1 MLKDFK
7 DHIDTNF
14 PFLKE
19 GPILLACSGGLDSVS
34 LAYLCKQS
42 NLDITLAHCNFNLR
56 GAESDGDEA
65 FVRNLASDLQMEIE
79 VKSFDVEAYMKTHPG
94 SVQMA
99 ARELR
104 YRWFTQLLD
113 SGRFGYL
120 LTAHHADDAL
130 ETFLINL
137 SRGTGIGGLS
147 GIPAQNGKIIRPLL
161 PFSRIHIGSYAQVE
175 RLEWRED
182 SSNLETKYLRNKIRH
197 EVVPRMKEMHPA
209 FLENFIRTQQH
220 LKDSA
225 RLLEGIVDE
234 IRNRLF
240 VKEGEQYSIAIT
252 ELENLE
258 PLEGYLYTLFN
269 TYGFSEWND
278 LKGLLSALSGKE
290 VHSKT
295 HRLVKDREHLIL
307 TKIPDKN
314 EHEVIVIQDMEN
326 WAAPIPL
333 KFETVKTH
341 QKTDAHVIFVDKEKL
356 NYPLLLRK
364 WQKGDYFYP
373 FGMRG
378 KKKLSKYFKD
388 EKIDVVSKENQWL
401 LCSGDD
407 IVWVVGRRPDER
419 YRVDASTQNILKI
432 SLLV

>member
-1 MLKDFK
+1 MLKEFK
-7 DHIDTNF
+7 RHIDQNF
-14 PFLKE
+14 PFLR
-19 GPILLACSGGLDSVS
+19 GNSILLACSGGLDSVT
-34 LAYLCKQS
+34 LAYLCKQ
-42 NLDITLAHCNFNLR
+42 LDFRITLAHCNFNLR
-56 GAESDGDEA
+56 GEESNGDEA
-65 FVRNLASDLQMEIE
+65 FVRNLAADLRAGIE
-79 VKSFDVEAYMKTHPG
+79 VKSFDVTEYIKIHVG

-104 YRWFTQLLD
+104 YKWFNELLE

-137 SRGTGIGGLS
+137 SRGTGIDGLS
-147 GIPAQNGKIIRPLL
+147 GILAQNGKIIRPLL

-197 EVVPRMKEMHPA
+197 DVVPGMKKMHPA
-209 FLENFIRTQQH
+209 FLDSFIRTQNH
-220 LKDSA
+220 LKDSV
-225 RLLEGIVDE
+225 RLLEGIVTE
-234 IRNRLF
+234 TRKRIF
-240 VKEGEQYSIAIT
+240 VEQEDRCSIAIA
-252 ELENLE
+252 ELEKLE
-258 PLEGYLYTLFN
+258 PLEGYLYALFN
-269 TYGFSEWND
+269 AYGFSEWD
-278 LKGLLSALSGKE
+278 DVKGLLSALSGKE
-290 VHSKT
+290 VRSRT

-307 TKIPDKN
+307 TKIKDRGEDKVTLIKDLAN
-314 EHEVIVIQDMEN
+314 LSV
-326 WAAPIPL
+326 PIPL

-341 QKTDAHVIFVDKEKL
+341 QKTNANVIFVDKEKL

-419 YRVDASTQNILKI
+419 YRVDDDTQNILKI